1 MKKRYLLLIPVVA
14 CIVLSAAAI
23 GYIQFH
29 PDRAP
34 AGAEFLV
41 RTSNDAGQQTKEPE
55 KEAEAQPLTASQ
67 KRANELLDAMTL
79 EQKLYQM
86 MFVTPEALTQ
96 TKQVVRAGTATQE
109 AIEKRPVG
117 GVLYTR
123 QSLQGKAQIK
133 DMLSNTQNYA
143 EASESGVPVFLGVQ
157 EQGGSNAPV
166 AQALRTKSILNAAES
181 TDEQTAY
188 ALGQTIAQE
197 LSGVGFTVNLAP
209 AVGDDADI
217 ASGEI
222 KGLQENHVLSAVS
235 DFPGEDEEN
244 LSAFEACIKQKPAFM
259 IVTNA
264 QNKTYDTV
272 PCSVSSKVMTDLLRK
287 KLDYTGIIMTD
298 ALQDTAL
305 TEQYTE
311 GEAAVLAVQA
321 GADMLLEPSDVDV
334 VYRALFQAVSDGKLT
349 EQRIDDSV
357 QRILTAKI
365 DGGLIA

>member
-1 MKKRYLLLIPVVA
+1 
-14 CIVLSAAAI
+14 
-23 GYIQFH
+23 
-29 PDRAP
+29 
-34 AGAEFLV
+34 
-41 RTSNDAGQQTKEPE
+41 
-55 KEAEAQPLTASQ
+55 
-67 KRANELLDAMTL
+67 
-79 EQKLYQM
+79 M

-133 DMLSNTQNYA
+133 DMLSNTQSYA
-143 EASESGVPVFLGVQ
+143 EASKSGVPVFLGVQ

-222 KGLQENHVLSAVS
+222 KGLQKNHVLSAVS
-235 DFPGEDEEN
+235 AFPGEDEEN

-264 QNKTYDTV
+264 QNKMYDTV

-287 KLDYTGIIMTD
+287 KLNYTGIIMTD

-321 GADMLLEPSDVDV
+321 GADMLLEPSDVDA

-365 DGGLIA
+365 DSGLIA